1 MVYFQGR
8 WNDKERQMEL
18 SQSDQ
23 EGRFSGYVSPW
34 RALAWSFHKSR
45 ENWKRKYAAVK
56 RDVKR
61 FQNEARDLRKSRE
74 RWKEKAK
81 VFETENNSLQTT
93 VAELQ
98 LRLTA
103 QELTAEKKMPQAT
116 CP

>member
-1 MVYFQGR
+1 
-8 WNDKERQMEL
+8 MEL

-56 RDVKR
+56 RDIKR
-61 FQNEARDLRKSRE
+61 FQNEARDLKKSRE

-81 VFETENNSLQTT
+81 AFEMENDSLQAT
-93 VAELQ
+93 VAELEE
-98 LRLTA
+98 RLA
-103 QELTAEKKMPQAT
+103 SQELGAEKKPHPAL
-116 CP
+116 CH